1 MNTKLIAASG
11 IFMSLWL
18 IPPMSPLHSRT
29 AKHVAA
35 KRGRREQKPVVP
47 PVGVPVL
54 TTHAGVAASAD
65 RTARVGI
72 HKNTAHAPRQ
82 LPHTIV
88 IPPVTSHQTTMANC
102 VPW

>member
-1 MNTKLIAASG
+1 MNTKFITTVG

-54 TTHAGVAASAD
+54 LTAHAGVAASRAT
-65 RTARVGI
+65 TA
-72 HKNTAHAPRQ
+72 KHATWCACQ
-82 LPHTIV
+82 H
-88 IPPVTSHQTTMANC
+88 HA
-102 VPW
+102 VPKQSTKEASI